1 MSCTPLRPGVIFSYL
16 IAIGAPRIICLSV
29 RFTWTTRCCGS
40 LYDPVTSNSA
50 CSGTSGTTPGLN
62 FIYASHLGS
71 GCSLSAIHGGKSVN
85 TTMSF
90 TPLDG
95 LMMATR
101 SGAIDPGVVLYLQQP
116 ERMSV
121 SKVEHLLYHRSGLLG
136 VSGLSADR
144 PKLLARANQKSK
156 EAIINF
162 ALGSPRSEPP
172 AVRPRSRSLGV
183 HPAVEQ
189 IWPGAKGAFL
199 LTKPSSPLLA

>member
-1 MSCTPLRPGVIFSYL
+1 
-16 IAIGAPRIICLSV
+16 
-29 RFTWTTRCCGS
+29 
-40 LYDPVTSNSA
+40 
-50 CSGTSGTTPGLN
+50 LN

-121 SKVEHLLYHRSGLLG
+121 SKVEHLLNHRSGLLG

-144 PKLLARANQKSK
+144 RKLRCKR
-156 EAIINF
+156 
-162 ALGSPRSEPP
+162 RSEIQGSYHQFC
-172 AVRPRSRSLGV
+172 ARIAEERATCCS
-183 HPAVEQ
+183 
-189 IWPGAKGAFL
+189 AKVTLAGC
-199 LTKPSSPLLA
+199 PSGC